1 MNDKQREILDIV
13 NRAKQHELQSE
24 APDSDL
30 IRGIDRVARSVESE
44 SALSSPSCD
53 FSNSS
58 MGAKPVHYL
67 ALFVDKDC
75 LNQAMEHL
83 DRPGLRGKKPID
95 ATHLTLAYKPDPE
108 DVPRE
113 LFGTKFVLVADGYGY
128 DGENEA
134 LRVHLEPDT
143 DADDFDQEA
152 FDRVQKILDDRGIT
166 NHITLSVSKDGKAV
180 NSKNLDFKPI
190 EPFRVGCVLGG
201 HLKNDQKQKPLSL
214 ADKDKIAIYEA
225 YRALNKKGDGYI
237 VMAKSDPDFTKKV
250 PMRTTLDL
258 DYTLIDMKSDYED
271 IYGENLHQAASR
283 YEGREIFFEHG
294 DCMLFRCEDYLFSTD
309 GKDGDAWGVK
319 YNSENLRKSYDTI
332 VEIAG
337 KKDRIERLNIRKQEL
352 ADLIESKG
360 LHLNDEMA
368 KALDIMDD

>member
-24 APDSDL
+24 SPDFDL
-30 IRGIDRVARSVESE
+30 VNGIDRVARSVESE
-44 SALSSPSCD
+44 SALWSPSCD

-58 MGAKPVHYL
+58 EGAKPVHYL

-75 LNQAMEHL
+75 LDQAMEHL
-83 DRPGLRGKKPID
+83 DRPGLEGKKPIE
-95 ATHLTLAYKPDPE
+95 ATHLTLAYKPDQK

-143 DADDFDQEA
+143 GADDFDQEA
-152 FDRVQKILDDRGIT
+152 FDRIQKILDDRGIT

-201 HLKNDQKQKPLSL
+201 HLKNGQQQEPFSL
-214 ADKDKIAIYEA
+214 VDKKNIILYDG
-225 YRALNKKGDGYI
+225 YRALNKKSDEYV
-237 VMAKSDPDFTKKV
+237 VMATSDPDFADKV
-250 PMRTTLDL
+250 PIHTTLSL
-258 DYTLIDMKSDYED
+258 DHTLMYMKSDYEAV
-271 IYGENLHQAASR
+271 YGESLHQAASR
-283 YEGREIFFEHG
+283 YEEREIFFEHE
-294 DCMLFRCEDYLFSTD
+294 DCMLFRREDYLFSTD
-309 GKDGDAWGVK
+309 GKDGDAWAVE
-319 YNSENLRKSYDTI
+319 YNSENLRKSYDKI
-332 VEIAG
+332 LEIAS
-337 KKDRIERLNIRKQEL
+337 KKNRVKLLNARKQEL
-352 ADLIESKG
+352 VDLVESKG
-360 LHLNDEMA
+360 LHLSDETI
-368 KALDIMDD
+368 KALDIMD